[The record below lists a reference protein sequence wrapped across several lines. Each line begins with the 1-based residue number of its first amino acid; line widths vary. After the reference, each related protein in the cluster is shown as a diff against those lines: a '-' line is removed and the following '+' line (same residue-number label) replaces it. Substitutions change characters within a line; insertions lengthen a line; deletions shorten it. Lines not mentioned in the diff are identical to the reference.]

1 MLRQKQSITERQV
14 DREREREREKVEK
27 REREILRN
35 YEKARIMLECQNYN
49 VRVYV
54 EMIRIIPSSS
64 HP

>member
-1 MLRQKQSITERQV
+1 MI
-14 DREREREREKVEK
+14 EREREREKVEK